1 MKVVIIGGVA
11 AGMSAATRLRRL
23 RESASITVYEMGEHV
38 SYANCGLPYFLS
50 DVISE
55 RDDLLL
61 QTPASLFSRFRID
74 VKVRSMVTA
83 INRANK
89 TVTVKNLET
98 GEIFEDSYDKLV
110 ISTGAKPRRL
120 GIKGI
125 ERALALRNVVD
136 ADVAKAAVSDSN

>member
-55 RDDLLL
+55 L
-61 QTPASLFSRFRID
+61 SLIH
-74 VKVRSMVTA
+74 
-83 INRANK
+83 I
-89 TVTVKNLET
+89 
-98 GEIFEDSYDKLV
+98 
-110 ISTGAKPRRL
+110 
-120 GIKGI
+120 
-125 ERALALRNVVD
+125 
-136 ADVAKAAVSDSN
+136 